1 MKLRAFLVGTVDT
14 FNIYRYHI
22 DVVKQTS
29 LYLTQKNI
37 LLTAIVKFYVFLMG
51 VLRLRSENEGERII
65 FVITSKV
72 IDQKRL

>member
-1 MKLRAFLVGTVDT
+1 MKLRTFLVGTVDT

-22 DVVKQTS
+22 DMVKQTA

>member
-1 MKLRAFLVGTVDT
+1 MKLRTFLVGTVDT